1 MTQKIL
7 NLVDETYKKI
17 NHKKSVF
24 TQDMVVNYEYDLV
37 ISRYKYIFS
46 FKNKY
51 SVLKIGDFYFYH
63 SQRLLFE
70 KKDDVGSEILFFLY
84 ILVSS
89 FDIDQQQDKEKYL
102 LVKDVINKKSKIED
116 VYTTIM
122 TLHPVSEED
131 INLFSFQRIGRK
143 LVTFH
148 RNKPINLVQFVIDYL
163 EDISN
168 IENVEL
174 LEMVKEFS
182 IDFIKKVFR

>member
-1 MTQKIL
+1 MIQRIL
-7 NLVDETYKKI
+7 NLIDKTYEKS
-17 NHKKSVF
+17 NHRKSVF
-24 TQDMVVNYEYDLV
+24 TQDMIMSYEYDAV
-37 ISRYKYIFS
+37 ISRYKYAFS

-63 SQRLLFE
+63 TQRLLFE
-70 KKDDVGSEILFFLY
+70 KEDNLGSEILFFLY

-122 TLHPVSEED
+122 ILHPVSEED
-131 INLFSFQRIGRK
+131 INLFSFQRIGGK

-148 RNKPINLVQFVIDYL
+148 RNKPINLVQFVINYL

-168 IENVEL
+168 IENIEL
-174 LEMVKEFS
+174 LEMVKDFS
-182 IDFIKKVFR
+182 IDFIKKILR